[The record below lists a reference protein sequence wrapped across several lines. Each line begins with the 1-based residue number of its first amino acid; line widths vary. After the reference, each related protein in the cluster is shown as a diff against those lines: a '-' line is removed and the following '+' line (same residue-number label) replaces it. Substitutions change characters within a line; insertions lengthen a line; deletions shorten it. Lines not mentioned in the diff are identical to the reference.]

1 MKIYISGTEGD
12 MTPVH
17 PSIHH
22 SSQLS
27 GILSRIVGHSILN
40 NSLNN
45 SNTLI
50 IEITLVIM
58 VSSVNHRYQSC
69 VPKGDIILD
78 NFELY
83 FISPTTKTLSI
94 IQALNYS
101 VSHY

>member
-1 MKIYISGTEGD
+1 

-50 IEITLVIM
+50 IVITLVIL
-58 VSSVNHRYQSC
+58 VSSINHRYQSGL
-69 VPKGDIILD
+69 PKGDSYLTIL
-78 NFELY
+78 NC
-83 FISPTTKTLSI
+83 ISSVQPLDYI
-94 IQALNYS
+94 HYS
-101 VSHY
+101 GTGLLCLPILT